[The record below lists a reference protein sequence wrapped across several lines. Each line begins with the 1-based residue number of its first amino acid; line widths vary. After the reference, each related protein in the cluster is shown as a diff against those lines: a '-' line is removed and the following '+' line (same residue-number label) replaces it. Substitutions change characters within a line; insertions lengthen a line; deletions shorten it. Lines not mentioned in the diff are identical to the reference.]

1 MARISKETIELREK
15 LLNKHKDIFKLLHA
29 AGGALYNI
37 HIEQLLNLHKN
48 TLRYKLNKLSQA
60 GLVACD
66 TVNYNSTSRTVTRLT
81 KPAWRLLGVDRDL
94 GSIQE
99 ERLNQCLLNAC
110 IYNFFIKTDKND
122 KDKTVEFFDI
132 INDFSNAINY
142 KQIVSNNDKLIDLS
156 LFKERYDRNIAIIDF
171 DISDD
176 VKTKSVDVIFH
187 KNNPQVSEVA
197 TFCDHL
203 LGVIEK
209 AFFFKNKNF
218 YYEPFKL
225 KINLYVVS
233 TIKISKI
240 DLDKELNNKIREYSY
255 FNHKSKSSMYTAR
268 QVHFRKLK
276 FYCLDSY
283 NLSFNKY

>member
-1 MARISKETIELREK
+1 MARVSKETIELRKK
-15 LLNKHKDIFKLLHA
+15 LFNKHKDIFKLLHA

-37 HIEQLLNLHKN
+37 HIEQLLNLPKN

-110 IYNFFIKTDKND
+110 IYNFFIKNG
-122 KDKTVEFFDI
+122 KDQTEEFFDI
-132 INDFSNAINY
+132 INDFSNTIQY
-142 KQIVSNNDKLIDLS
+142 KQYVNNVYKLVDLAA
-156 LFKERYDRNIAIIDF
+156 FRKKFDRNIVILDF

-176 VKTKSVDVIFH
+176 IKTKYVDVIFH
-187 KNNPQVSEVA
+187 KNNPQINDIA
-197 TFCDHL
+197 TFCDYF

-209 AFFFKNKNF
+209 AFFIKNKNF
-218 YYEPFKL
+218 YHEPFL
-225 KINLYVVS
+225 FKINLYVVS
-233 TIKISKI
+233 YTKTSKI

-255 FNHKSKSSMYTAR
+255 FNHKSKSKMYTAR
-268 QVHFRKLK
+268 QRHFRKLK
-276 FYCLDSY
+276 FYSLNSHT
-283 NLSFNKY
+283 LSFNKY

>member
-1 MARISKETIELREK
+1 MRSTVI
-15 LLNKHKDIFKLLHA
+15 
-29 AGGALYNI
+29 GGALYNI
-37 HIEQLLNLHKN
+37 HIEQLLNLPKN

-110 IYNFFIKTDKND
+110 IYNFFIKNG
-122 KDKTVEFFDI
+122 KDQTEEFFDI
-132 INDFSNAINY
+132 INDFSNTIQY
-142 KQIVSNNDKLIDLS
+142 KQYVNNVYKLVDLAA
-156 LFKERYDRNIAIIDF
+156 FRKKFDRNIVILDF

-176 VKTKSVDVIFH
+176 IKTKYVDVIFH

-225 KINLYVVS
+225 KIN
-233 TIKISKI
+233 
-240 DLDKELNNKIREYSY
+240 
-255 FNHKSKSSMYTAR
+255 
-268 QVHFRKLK
+268 
-276 FYCLDSY
+276 
-283 NLSFNKY
+283 